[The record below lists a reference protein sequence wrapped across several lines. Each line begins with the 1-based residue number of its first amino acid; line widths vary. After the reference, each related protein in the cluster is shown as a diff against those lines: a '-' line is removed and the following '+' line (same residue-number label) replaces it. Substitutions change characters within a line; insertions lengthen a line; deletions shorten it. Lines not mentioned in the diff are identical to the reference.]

1 MRKQATYAAV
11 AAMALGTVA
20 FVGCKKEDTTTASRT
35 TTTTTNPP
43 TTSPGVSVDVNTDQ
57 ARSAAD
63 RTGDAINRG
72 LDKTGDALA
81 NAADKTKEVARD
93 VGGKINDAAHRTG
106 DAANRAV
113 DRAANRTENA
123 TDDAQQAASRGTP
136 GAPDAEGI
144 RDVVAQV
151 TEAALTKGGLDD
163 MVERFVDADRNRLG
177 QNNALDTAKDDPTLT
192 GRIDQFRKDWKAKYG
207 KDFNIKD
214 EEAAL
219 PASTFMIAQ
228 GEIPR
233 GAAGASVDV
242 NRQSDGSV
250 KVDVDNRSGV
260 DQPGSNAADTNRND
274 PGRNI
279 AMVRVASSHGLPDL
293 QVPMIHE
300 APDRWKIDVPESL
313 TADKL
318 RQNVLDH
325 LTMADNPAQWPDD
338 VNQAYAQVAH
348 HVLMAVLDKPAR

>member
-1 MRKQATYAAV
+1 MRKHATYAAV
-11 AAMALGTVA
+11 AAMAVGSFA
-20 FVGCKKEDTTTASRT
+20 FVGCERDDTTTTSRT
-35 TTTTTNPP
+35 TTTTPP
-43 TTSPGVSVDVNTDQ
+43 NTSPSTGPAVSVDVDTDR
-57 ARSAAD
+57 ARNAAD
-63 RTGDAINRG
+63 RAGDAIHRG
-72 LDKTGDALA
+72 AERTGEVLA
-81 NAADKTKEVARD
+81 NAADKTKDVARD

-106 DAANRAV
+106 EAANRAV

-123 TDDAQQAASRGTP
+123 ADDAQQAASRGTP

-144 RDVVAQV
+144 RDVLAQV

-177 QNNALDTAKDDPTLT
+177 QGNALDANNQTLD

-207 KDFNIKD
+207 QDFDINN
-214 EEAAL
+214 EEAAF
-219 PASTFMIAQ
+219 PQQSFMIAQ

-233 GAAGASVDV
+233 GAAGAEVDV
-242 NRQSDGSV
+242 NRRPDGTV

-260 DQPGSNAADTNRND
+260 DNPASPAADTNRND
-274 PGRNI
+274 PGRNV
-279 AMVRVASSHGLPDL
+279 AQVRVAASQGMPDL

-300 APDRWKIDVPESL
+300 APDRWKIDVPDTL

-325 LTMADNPAQWPDD
+325 LTAADNPAQWPAD
-338 VNQAYAQVAH
+338 VNQAYAQVAR
-348 HVLMAVLDKPAR
+348 HVLMAVLDKPAK